1 MDARKS
7 WETLREL
14 ELFVRHPHLLPVLVE
29 EKRRRMQAA
38 LAEEPPRPV
47 HQEPDPPVVFLPFEM
62 LSEVMQTWSCGMP
75 VAGTCKLAD
84 EPVYVIFVP
93 CMLPLVGS

>member
-1 MDARKS
+1 
-7 WETLREL
+7 
-14 ELFVRHPHLLPVLVE
+14 
-29 EKRRRMQAA
+29 
-38 LAEEPPRPV
+38 
-47 HQEPDPPVVFLPFEM
+47 M